1 MLNRVEL
8 LGYLGNSPNYR
19 VAKNGL
25 PVSNFRLATT
35 ETYTQNGE
43 IQEHTEWHTVLCF
56 GKLAELVRDR
66 LKTGSKVYVEGALR
80 TRKWDPAPGD
90 TDVEKRVTEIRA
102 SKVIFF

>member
-66 LKTGSKVYVEGALR
+66 LITGSKVYVEGALR